1 MDNDII
7 VRSIVDKCK
16 IFYHDLLISDEAII
30 GKYIHFFAKQF
41 HIENRTV
48 NFAFHTGSHCFDMA
62 SVAAVMIGCLGY
74 EISSNDEILR
84 TLEIGDMV
92 LFRKER
98 YHWNGIVTKNFNG
111 IPTEYAVLQQDARG
125 MNGPTTTKTPYEK
138 NKHLIKPY
146 FGASQR
152 TDGKG
157 VRKESTN
164 RNDFIS
170 YILGI
175 SATDVPTSL
184 DVSVVVVA
192 DKNLL
197 IDMCKNLRIEYND
210 GKSVMMTDVVPF
222 SYFTSY
228 GKEIQIGNNQAKA
241 EAVIKATSK
250 ISTARELILDKHGNK
265 VIGLLVVGAEMT
277 DPSSSELHD
286 LIRRKSLRFVH
297 IMSSYSARNIET
309 AIEQYDDAGMFAC
322 TKELL
327 SSYSHEVKEHNKLTE
342 ELKHQIN
349 SIVNHS
355 LNTIMVDVDWTWEE
369 YLHIRKNIYRIKQSE
384 QSNDDRDRFIIS
396 AMSLLNLFTTSFF
409 SMKTMEMI
417 VSDKRIRSTVLS
429 PEKRLIEL
437 DEISQ
442 RTPYLKD
449 CYAETISKLLDMYT
463 SIYEESPKGK
473 ALEDFF
479 VQHSSEKVA
488 LVVPKAYYR
497 DIFDFLYLENDF
509 MHNVDCI
516 NTNRFTNDVAYDI
529 VVSVGD
535 IIGKKFD
542 SIECYAAPK
551 VYVLLYD
558 SEGKLFIQRKK
569 KYEKTTKKL
578 NAKIRG
584 LKDEEYLREV
594 SEDIQQDDI
603 SEKTVTELTDLD
615 AFVESLGS
623 FDIRKLLNSNS
634 SPTGM
639 SLTSEVRF
647 VGMFRTGEQI
657 MFSKYY
663 SAVVYDQTVGEIK
676 EVSPDKLLPGDIL
689 IFTKKNDY
697 TKNIVDI
704 IFDQLYKTN
713 LLDEKAQ
720 EASIKVFYWKE
731 VLRDFKRNNDLSF
744 RAVAKELRKL
754 GCSLQEVTIRQWLV
768 DGSHIVGPQ
777 DETVMKMIG
786 QLTQDTQIMEDSH
799 GFFEACREIRRYR
812 REILKFI
819 GQAIND
825 KLSNKAPSPGS
836 AFEIVFD
843 NVEKLTEKM
852 ELENICELEKT
863 ENVNINLVNRP
874 IESSEV

>member
-1 MDNDII
+1 MQCQII
-7 VRSIVDKCK
+7 LSCGTALAATV
-16 IFYHDLLISDEAII
+16 
-30 GKYIHFFAKQF
+30 QF
-41 HIENRTV
+41 VVE
-48 NFAFHTGSHCFDMA
+48 
-62 SVAAVMIGCLGY
+62 
-74 EISSNDEILR
+74 EIL
-84 TLEIGDMV
+84 
-92 LFRKER
+92 
-98 YHWNGIVTKNFNG
+98 N
-111 IPTEYAVLQQDARG
+111 
-125 MNGPTTTKTPYEK
+125 
-138 NKHLIKPY
+138 
-146 FGASQR
+146 
-152 TDGKG
+152 
-157 VRKESTN
+157 
-164 RNDFIS
+164 
-170 YILGI
+170 
-175 SATDVPTSL
+175 
-184 DVSVVVVA
+184 VVVVE
-192 DKNLL
+192 LTEREVRVIL
-197 IDMCKNLRIEYND
+197 IDVLHIPL
-210 GKSVMMTDVVPF
+210 TDF
-222 SYFTSY
+222 SIT
-228 GKEIQIGNNQAKA
+228 

-286 LIRRKSLRFVH
+286 LIRRKLLRFVH
-297 IMSSYSARNIET
+297 IMSAYSARNIET

-327 SSYSHEVKEHNKLTE
+327 SSSSHEVKEHNKLTE
-342 ELKHQIN
+342 ELEHQIS

-369 YLHIRKNIYRIKQSE
+369 YLHIRENIYRVKQSE

-417 VSDKRIRSTVLS
+417 VSDKRISSTVLS

-479 VQHSSEKVA
+479 VQHSNEKAA

-497 DIFDFLYLENDF
+497 DIFDFLYQGNDF

-516 NTNRFTNDVAYDI
+516 NANRFTNDVAYDI

-535 IIGKKFD
+535 VIGKKFD
-542 SIECYAAPK
+542 SVECYAAPK

-569 KYEKTTKKL
+569 KYEKLTKKL
-578 NAKIRG
+578 SAKIRG

-594 SEDIQQDDI
+594 NEDIQQDDI
-603 SEKTVTELTDLD
+603 SEKTLIELTDLD
-615 AFVESLGS
+615 AFVENLGS

-647 VGMFRTGEQI
+647 VGMFTTGEQI

-663 SAVVYDQTVGEIK
+663 SAVVYDQIVGEIK

-697 TKNIVDI
+697 TKNIVDM
-704 IFDQLYKTN
+704 IFDQLYKMN

-720 EASIKVFYWKE
+720 EASVKAFYWKE
-731 VLRDFKRNNDLSF
+731 VLRDFKRNNGLTF
-744 RAVAKELRKL
+744 RTVAKELRKL

-768 DGSHIVGPQ
+768 EESHIVGPQ
-777 DETVMKMIG
+777 DEAVMKMIG
-786 QLTQDTQIMEDSH
+786 QLTQDTQIMKDSH

-825 KLSNKAPSPGS
+825 KLSNKVPSPGS
-836 AFEIVFD
+836 ASEIVFD

-852 ELENICELEKT
+852 ELENICELEKV

-874 IESSEV
+874 IEASEV